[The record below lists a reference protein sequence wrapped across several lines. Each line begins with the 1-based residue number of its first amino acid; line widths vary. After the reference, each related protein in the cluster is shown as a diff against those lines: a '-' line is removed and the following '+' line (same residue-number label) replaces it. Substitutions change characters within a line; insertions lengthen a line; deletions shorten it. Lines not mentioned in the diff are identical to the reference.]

1 MTVDCASAVQRC
13 HNWLHTLHTVGM
25 MKILLKLHRLLQK
38 FYFEL
43 LAKGIQKNHC
53 CELKSDKQRL
63 ANLIVVEEHLA
74 W

>member
-1 MTVDCASAVQRC
+1 MQRC

-43 LAKGIQKNHC
+43 LAKVLTIFLESRKIIAVN
-53 CELKSDKQRL
+53 
-63 ANLIVVEEHLA
+63 
-74 W
+74 